1 MAAPEPAPAPEPFD
15 GVEMTFVG
23 EEDDFVPMEEHD
35 LRPRRPSLCSCSGG
49 VGPWARRLAT
59 FPLAATRSYLVRLRA
74 NFGGPFMLMISS
86 SHFGVKVRTV
96 GGPTVLLLSSQ
107 SRRMII
113 IIIALHSV
121 D

>member
-15 GVEMTFVG
+15 GGEMTFVG

-59 FPLAATRSYLVRLRA
+59 FPLAATRAYLVRLRA
-74 NFGGPFMLMISS
+74 NFGGPFMLMIAS
-86 SHFGVKVRTV
+86 SHFGVKVSATAV
-96 GGPTVLLLSSQ
+96 
-107 SRRMII
+107 SRRPS
-113 IIIALHSV
+113 IASASS